1 MKRWAVALLATVN
14 GVGSAEIFSR
24 AAASPS
30 GYLVKSA
37 PEASAKNS
45 LFLEIASLIKIAII
59 GAKIA
64 KTKAII
70 IKIAFDELF
79 SSLSPPP
86 PHQVILINQSARR
99 ATDPTRIETIVIS
112 LVS

>member
-45 LFLEIASLIKIAII
+45 LFLEIASRIKDAII
-59 GAKIA
+59 GASIA
-64 KTKAII
+64 RIIPAI
-70 IKIAFDELF
+70 IKIA
-79 SSLSPPP
+79 
-86 PHQVILINQSARR
+86 
-99 ATDPTRIETIVIS
+99 
-112 LVS
+112 